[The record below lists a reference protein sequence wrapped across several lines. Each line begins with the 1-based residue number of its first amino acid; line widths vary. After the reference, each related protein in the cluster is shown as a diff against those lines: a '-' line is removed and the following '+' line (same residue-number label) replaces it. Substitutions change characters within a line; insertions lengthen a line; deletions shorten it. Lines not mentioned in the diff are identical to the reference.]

1 MILSWQT
8 WPQRIGCMMLKQL
21 ELGEA
26 FPVSMEEHTIIT
38 MIIILCMLEGSP
50 IERIIIVIEL
60 MIRKLITSNHSSPNL
75 IIDWLLIA
83 TFSFFF

>member
-1 MILSWQT
+1 M
-8 WPQRIGCMMLKQL
+8 RERERERG
-21 ELGEA
+21 GGVH
-26 FPVSMEEHTIIT
+26 PVLEEHTIIT

>member
-1 MILSWQT
+1 M
-8 WPQRIGCMMLKQL
+8 RERERERERG
-21 ELGEA
+21 GGGVH
-26 FPVSMEEHTIIT
+26 PVLEEHTIIT

>member
-1 MILSWQT
+1 MRERERGGGGGS
-8 WPQRIGCMMLKQL
+8 CH
-21 ELGEA
+21 
-26 FPVSMEEHTIIT
+26 PVLEEHKIIT

-50 IERIIIVIEL
+50 IERIIIIIEL